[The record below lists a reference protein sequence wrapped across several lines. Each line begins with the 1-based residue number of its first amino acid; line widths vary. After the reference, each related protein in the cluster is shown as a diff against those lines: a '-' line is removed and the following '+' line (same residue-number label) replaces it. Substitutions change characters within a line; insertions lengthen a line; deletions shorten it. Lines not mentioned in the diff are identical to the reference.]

1 MDATTDNRW
10 HLDKKVPISIIVV
23 LVMQAA
29 SGLWLL
35 ADMRRDIDVLK
46 VQFVQQRD
54 RDKQQDEQFQQA
66 MHLVRTEM
74 RAISDKLDRL
84 IERNQGKP

>member
-1 MDATTDNRW
+1 MDATDNRW

-46 VQFVQQRD
+46 VQYAQQRD
-54 RDKQQDEQFQQA
+54 RDEKQDEQFAQA
-66 MHLVRTEM
+66 MTLVRTEM
-74 RAISDKLDRL
+74 RSISDKLDRL
-84 IERNQGKP
+84 IERNQNKP

>member
-66 MHLVRTEM
+66 MQLVRTEM

-84 IERNQGKP
+84 IERNHTKP